1 MEVSMVGDGGKIIM
15 GDKGSAPDLEKIVD
29 DALREMGL
37 EVQNVGK
44 LESCSGG
51 EGCPVIVRV

>member
-1 MEVSMVGDGGKIIM
+1 MEVSMVGDGGRIIM

-37 EVQNVGK
+37 EVQNVGE

-51 EGCPVIVRV
+51 KRHLVVV